1 MANAGTAT
9 ITEKDVASMLLSHA
23 KAFAQK
29 CCTAAVEAT
38 SPELNRLF
46 IGEVEKCLT
55 FQRDVWEFMR
65 QKGWYDPYTLPRQMA
80 DQDLKEA
87 ESVLP

>member
-1 MANAGTAT
+1 VATQATAT
-9 ITEKDVASMLLSHA
+9 ITEKDIASMLLTDA
-23 KAFAQK
+23 KGFAQK

-46 IGEVEKCLT
+46 IGEVQKCLS
-55 FQRDVWEFMR
+55 FQREVWEFMR
-65 QKGWYDPYTLPRQMA
+65 QKGWYDPYKLPRQMA

-87 ESVLP
+87 EGVLR